1 MTDEVFK
8 SDFMKG
14 KSQETG
20 EEQNYQLAPAAMEW
34 QKTKLNKKKLTELD
48 KQIAKANL
56 GAQTMTINQKHY
68 AQSLKIVKK
77 IGVYCDKLEDELCYS
92 SCLMTSHS
100 TLGYDITGNKF
111 GREFVKRDEYR
122 LMRNFHFA
130 NGARDFQ
137 PPGDMKKQKRRREKQ
152 AEETNTRFAESK
164 VS

>member
-20 EEQNYQLAPAAMEW
+20 EELAPAAMEW
-34 QKTKLNKKKLTELD
+34 QKTKLNKKKLAELD
-48 KQIAKANL
+48 KQIAKANP

-68 AQSLKIVKK
+68 AQSIKIVKK
-77 IGVYCDKLEDELCYS
+77 IGAYCDKLEDELCYS

-100 TLGYDITGNKF
+100 TLGYDVTGNKF

-137 PPGDMKKQKRRREKQ
+137 PSGDMKNKKKKGKTSWRNKY
-152 AEETNTRFAESK
+152 TVYWK
-164 VS
+164 